1 MVCVPLSY
9 LRGQYGIVRENGR
22 GEDPLLEPVERYSQ
36 TSHKRPGK
44 VMIVKEPNGA
54 QAGDVVRYEVIRICR
69 NCIHVRVAEIIIR
82 NTSPTEASLLYFQI
96 RTGSEGVHLVP
107 PDGSP
112 ILERFEEG
120 TIVGVLFVSVKPP
133 KHRRR
138 RQVEGVFLIFCWFE
152 GGERCGPY
160 GRGDNFNGWRDVFVG
175 WLYRLVGI

>member
-1 MVCVPLSY
+1 MKPPVVTCTPQARPAVGAEIRKQVMPMVCVPLSY

-54 QAGDVVRYEVIRICR
+54 QAGDVVRYEVIKICR

-133 KHRRR
+133 KRRRR
-138 RQVEGVFLIFCWFE
+138 RQAA
-152 GGERCGPY
+152 
-160 GRGDNFNGWRDVFVG
+160 
-175 WLYRLVGI
+175 RLPS